1 MIFSLGKFDLMSKE
15 ECVGQCQKGDYLGVS
30 IGVCV
35 KKVITEEICF
45 SRSVETTFKVEE
57 PGHENRE

>member
-1 MIFSLGKFDLMSKE
+1 MSKRRLFGGFDR
-15 ECVGQCQKGDYLGVS
+15 CMR
-30 IGVCV
+30 

-45 SRSVETTFKVEE
+45 SRSVETSFKVEE